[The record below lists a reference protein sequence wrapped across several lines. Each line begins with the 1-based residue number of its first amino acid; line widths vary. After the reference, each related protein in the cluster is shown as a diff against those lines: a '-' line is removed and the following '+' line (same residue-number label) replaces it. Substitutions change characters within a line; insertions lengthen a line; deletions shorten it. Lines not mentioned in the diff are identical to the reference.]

1 MSTNQMLTLLGIG
14 VAVYGI
20 WATKQAVSKPA
31 ASTPVPRQGR
41 ALQQSRNWAGSGVD
55 PFGAGYTVDKQATSG
70 GL

>member
-20 WATKQAVSKPA
+20 WVTKQAVGTSTAPPRQSKP
-31 ASTPVPRQGR
+31 
-41 ALQQSRNWAGSGVD
+41 LQTSRRWSGSGVD
-55 PFGAGYTVDKQATSG
+55 PFGSSYTVEKQAASG